1 MSAYKRSHNMMID
14 LTMGHDKISGSKEV
28 SNGTSPNRPNTPKR
42 RRGPIQIKGL
52 PRGLIAVTEL
62 SIFKEK
68 KAGSNG
74 FQEIALN
81 IGGCVE
87 IEKGTILEGET
98 KPLTVAYFVRI
109 TKILT
114 CHEGQYVVGKLFKRV
129 RHGHGLFD
137 KVPGEVFWL
146 RDKVTVSVKYIVRV
160 RELVLTNHTEL
171 TCGGILPRAECA
183 TQKTEGW
190 QDGEDS
196 GRLICRRR
204 ANLRDNAEDREGSA
218 KHVIGDEG
226 FVRLLEE
233 FEADEAF
240 RYPRKLIKS
249 FWTSEKDEIVAIE
262 KAEIEEKAIDL
273 TIPIS
278 EKSKSCSYTSKKT
291 YKRTTISESNT
302 GEKVTSIVRTSK
314 SVKRQ
319 NTIASGAPGLR
330 EPVNKHQYTF
340 GDFFCGAGGASC
352 GAKIAGLKI
361 AYGVDKWEDA
371 LMSYERNYG
380 KSKAIK
386 ADICEFAANPFS
398 VSLPASRLYA
408 DVIHLSCPCQF
419 YSPVHTVPGKNDEMN
434 EVASLVVDRLLK
446 VVRPRV
452 VTSEQTF
459 GINSARKFKDHFAIV
474 INQYVRNNYSVRWAV
489 KDATEYG
496 AVSARRR
503 LIVIASC
510 PGEPVPNFPPPTS
523 FNPFRMRG
531 GPNSQGL
538 PTTPTIG
545 QVLSTIP
552 ANADNHNF
560 RPYPHPKPSPF
571 HLNQPF
577 NKTITCDGGEGKV
590 HPNGKRPFTP
600 RELATFQTFP
610 ISYKF
615 SCTSD
620 TSIIKQVGNA
630 WPPKFAGAIYRAI
643 VKHLERLDK
652 EADETEIL

>member
-1 MSAYKRSHNMMID
+1 MSAYKRSHNMID
-14 LTMGHDKISGSKEV
+14 LT
-28 SNGTSPNRPNTPKR
+28 SNHEEIPNNTTPNTPNTSKR
-42 RRGPIQIKGL
+42 RKKTIQIKEL
-52 PRGLIAVTEL
+52 PKGLIPVTNL
-62 SIFKEK
+62 SIFKPK
-68 KAGSNG
+68 KPGSSSHE
-74 FQEIALN
+74 FEEIPLT
-81 IGGCVE
+81 IGSCVE
-87 IEKGTILEGET
+87 IQQGTILEGET
-98 KPLTVAYFVRI
+98 KPLTVAYFLRI

-114 CHEGQYVVGKLFKRV
+114 SYQDQYVVGKLFKRA
-129 RHGHGLFD
+129 RHGYGLFD
-137 KVPGEVFWL
+137 KTPGEVFWL
-146 RDKVTVSVKYIVRV
+146 RDKVTVNVKSIVRV

-171 TCGGILPRAECA
+171 TCGGILPRDDCA
-183 TQKTEGW
+183 TEKTEDW
-190 QDGEDS
+190 QDGEGF

-204 ANLRDNAEDREGSA
+204 ANLLDNAEDREGSA

-249 FWTSEKDEIVAIE
+249 IWTSEKDQAVAIE
-262 KAEIEEKAIDL
+262 KAEMEEKAIDL
-273 TIPIS
+273 TISTS
-278 EKSKSCSYTSKKT
+278 EKSNSRSYTSKTT
-291 YKRTTISESNT
+291 YKKTTISESNT
-302 GEKVTSIVRTSK
+302 GEKVTSIVRTSREI
-314 SVKRQ
+314 KRQ
-319 NTIASGAPGLR
+319 NTIK
-330 EPVNKHQYTF
+330 NKHHAPPIKKPQYTF

-352 GAKIAGLKI
+352 GAKLAGLKI
-361 AYGVDKWEDA
+361 AYGVDNWADA
-371 LMSYERNYG
+371 VNSYERNYG

-398 VSLPASRLYA
+398 VSLPAARLHA
-408 DVIHLSCPCQF
+408 DVIHLSCPCQY

-459 GINSARKFKDHFAIV
+459 GINSTRKFKDHFAIV

-496 AVSARRR
+496 AASARKR

-510 PGEPVPNFPPPTS
+510 PGEPLPNFPPPTS
-523 FNPFRMRG
+523 FNPFHTRSG
-531 GPNSQGL
+531 LNSQGL

-552 ANADNHNF
+552 ANAENHNF
-560 RPYPHPKPSPF
+560 KPYSHPKISPF

-600 RELATFQTFP
+600 REFATFQTFP
-610 ISYKF
+610 VDYKF
-615 SCTSD
+615 SNTSD
-620 TSIIKQVGNA
+620 TSIVKQIGNA
-630 WPPKFAGAIYRAI
+630 WPPKFAESIYRAI
-643 VKHLERLDK
+643 VEHLERLDG
-652 EADETEIL
+652 EADEKEIL

>member
-14 LTMGHDKISGSKEV
+14 LIMGHDKIPESEEV
-28 SNGTSPNRPNTPKR
+28 SNSTSPNWPNTPKR
-42 RRGPIQIKGL
+42 RKGPIQIKDL
-52 PRGLIAVTEL
+52 PRDLVTVTEL

-68 KAGSNG
+68 KAGSNE

-81 IGGCVE
+81 IGACVE

-109 TKILT
+109 SKILT
-114 CHEGQYVVGKLFKRV
+114 YHEGQYVVGKLFKRV
-129 RHGHGLFD
+129 RHGYGLFD
-137 KVPGEVFWL
+137 KIPGEVFWL
-146 RDKVTVSVKYIVRV
+146 RDKVT
-160 RELVLTNHTEL
+160 
-171 TCGGILPRAECA
+171 
-183 TQKTEGW
+183 KTEGW
-190 QDGEDS
+190 RDGEDS

-249 FWTSEKDEIVAIE
+249 LWTAEKDEAVAIE
-262 KAEIEEKAIDL
+262 KAEMEERAIDL
-273 TIPIS
+273 TISIP
-278 EKSKSCSYTSKKT
+278 EKSKSCSYTSRKT

-314 SVKRQ
+314 SVKKQ
-319 NTIASGAPGLR
+319 NSIARGAPGIQ
-330 EPVNKHQYTF
+330 EPVKKHQYTF

-371 LMSYERNYG
+371 LMTYERNYG

-386 ADICEFAANPFS
+386 ADVCEFAANPFS

-496 AVSARRR
+496 AASARKR

-523 FNPFRMRG
+523 FNPFHKRG
-531 GPNSQGL
+531 GLNSQGL
-538 PTTPTIG
+538 PATPTIG

-552 ANADNHNF
+552 ANAENHNF
-560 RPYPHPKPSPF
+560 RPYSHPKPSPF
-571 HLNQPF
+571 RLDQPF

-600 RELATFQTFP
+600 REFATFQTFP
-610 ISYKF
+610 INYKF
-615 SCTSD
+615 SRTSD
-620 TSIIKQVGNA
+620 TSIIKQIGNA
-630 WPPKFAGAIYRAI
+630 WPPKFAAAIYRAI
-643 VKHLERLDK
+643 AKHLERLD
-652 EADETEIL
+652 EEDETEIL

>member
-14 LTMGHDKISGSKEV
+14 LTMGHNKILESEEV
-28 SNGTSPNRPNTPKR
+28 SNGTGPNRPNTPKR
-42 RRGPIQIKGL
+42 RKGLIQIKGL

-68 KAGSNG
+68 KAGSNE

-109 TKILT
+109 AKIFT

-137 KVPGEVFWL
+137 KIPGEVFWL
-146 RDKVTVSVKYIVRV
+146 RDNVT
-160 RELVLTNHTEL
+160 
-171 TCGGILPRAECA
+171 
-183 TQKTEGW
+183 KTEGW

-240 RYPRKLIKS
+240 S
-249 FWTSEKDEIVAIE
+249 FWTSEKDEAVAIE
-262 KAEIEEKAIDL
+262 KAEIGEKAIDL

-278 EKSKSCSYTSKKT
+278 EKSKPCSYISKKT
-291 YKRTTISESNT
+291 YKRTTISESNA

-330 EPVNKHQYTF
+330 EPVKKHQYTF

-371 LMSYERNYG
+371 LMSYARNYG

-610 ISYKF
+610 INYKF

-620 TSIIKQVGNA
+620 TSIIKQIGNA

>member
-14 LTMGHDKISGSKEV
+14 LTMGHNKILESEEV
-28 SNGTSPNRPNTPKR
+28 SNGTGPNRPNTPKR
-42 RRGPIQIKGL
+42 RKGLIQIKGL

-68 KAGSNG
+68 KAGSNE

-109 TKILT
+109 AKIFT

-137 KVPGEVFWL
+137 KIPGEVFWL
-146 RDKVTVSVKYIVRV
+146 RDNVT
-160 RELVLTNHTEL
+160 
-171 TCGGILPRAECA
+171 
-183 TQKTEGW
+183 KTEGW

-240 RYPRKLIKS
+240 S
-249 FWTSEKDEIVAIE
+249 FWTSEKDEAVAIE
-262 KAEIEEKAIDL
+262 KAEIGEKAIDL

-278 EKSKSCSYTSKKT
+278 EKSKPCSYISKKT
-291 YKRTTISESNT
+291 YKRTTISESNA

-330 EPVNKHQYTF
+330 EPVKKHQYTF

-371 LMSYERNYG
+371 LMSYARNYG

-610 ISYKF
+610 INYKF

>member
-14 LTMGHDKISGSKEV
+14 LTMGHNKILESEEV
-28 SNGTSPNRPNTPKR
+28 SNGTGPNRPNTPKR
-42 RRGPIQIKGL
+42 RKGLIQIKGL
-52 PRGLIAVTEL
+52 PRGLIAVTGL

-68 KAGSNG
+68 KAGSNE

-109 TKILT
+109 AKILT

-137 KVPGEVFWL
+137 KIPGEVFWL
-146 RDKVTVSVKYIVRV
+146 RDNVT
-160 RELVLTNHTEL
+160 
-171 TCGGILPRAECA
+171 
-183 TQKTEGW
+183 KTEGW

-240 RYPRKLIKS
+240 S
-249 FWTSEKDEIVAIE
+249 FWTSEKDEAVAIE

-278 EKSKSCSYTSKKT
+278 EKSKPCSYISKKT
-291 YKRTTISESNT
+291 YKRTTISESNA

-330 EPVNKHQYTF
+330 EPVKKHQYTF

-371 LMSYERNYG
+371 LMSYARNYG

-538 PTTPTIG
+538 PTTPTIR

-610 ISYKF
+610 INYKF

-620 TSIIKQVGNA
+620 TSIIKQIGNA

>member
-1 MSAYKRSHNMMID
+1 MSAYKRSHNMMIN
-14 LTMGHDKISGSKEV
+14 LTMGHDKISESEEV

-42 RRGPIQIKGL
+42 RKGPIQIKDL
-52 PRGLIAVTEL
+52 PRGLVAVTEL

-68 KAGSNG
+68 KAGSNE

-109 TKILT
+109 AKILT

-129 RHGHGLFD
+129 RHGYGLFD
-137 KVPGEVFWL
+137 KIPGEVFWL
-146 RDKVTVSVKYIVRV
+146 RDKVT
-160 RELVLTNHTEL
+160 
-171 TCGGILPRAECA
+171 
-183 TQKTEGW
+183 KTEGW

-249 FWTSEKDEIVAIE
+249 LWTSVKDEAVAIE
-262 KAEIEEKAIDL
+262 KAEMEERAIDL

-278 EKSKSCSYTSKKT
+278 EESKSCSYTSKKI
-291 YKRTTISESNT
+291 YKRTTISESHT
-302 GEKVTSIVRTSK
+302 GGKVTSIVRTSN
-314 SVKRQ
+314 SVKKQ
-319 NTIASGAPGLR
+319 NTIASRALGFQ
-330 EPVNKHQYTF
+330 EPVKKHQYTF

-386 ADICEFAANPFS
+386 ADICEFAANPLS

-496 AVSARRR
+496 AASARKR

-510 PGEPVPNFPPPTS
+510 
-523 FNPFRMRG
+523 
-531 GPNSQGL
+531 QGL

-552 ANADNHNF
+552 GNADNHKF

-600 RELATFQTFP
+600 REFATFQTFP
-610 ISYKF
+610 INYKF
-615 SCTSD
+615 SHTSD
-620 TSIIKQVGNA
+620 TSIIKQIGNA
-630 WPPKFAGAIYRAI
+630 WPPRFAASIYRAI
-643 VKHLERLDK
+643 VKHLERLDR
-652 EADETEIL
+652 EADGQEIL

>member
-68 KAGSNG
+68 KAGSNE

-240 RYPRKLIKS
+240 
-249 FWTSEKDEIVAIE
+249 
-262 KAEIEEKAIDL
+262 
-273 TIPIS
+273 
-278 EKSKSCSYTSKKT
+278 
-291 YKRTTISESNT
+291 
-302 GEKVTSIVRTSK
+302 
-314 SVKRQ
+314 RQ

>member
-14 LTMGHDKISGSKEV
+14 LTMGHDKISESEEV
-28 SNGTSPNRPNTPKR
+28 SNSTCPNRPNTPKR
-42 RRGPIQIKGL
+42 RKGPIQIKDL

-68 KAGSNG
+68 KAESNEL
-74 FQEIALN
+74 QEIALN

-98 KPLTVAYFVRI
+98 KPQTVAYFVRI
-109 TKILT
+109 AKILT

-129 RHGHGLFD
+129 RHGYGLFD
-137 KVPGEVFWL
+137 KIPGEVFWL
-146 RDKVTVSVKYIVRV
+146 RDKVT
-160 RELVLTNHTEL
+160 
-171 TCGGILPRAECA
+171 
-183 TQKTEGW
+183 KTERW

-249 FWTSEKDEIVAIE
+249 LWTSEKDEAVAIE
-262 KAEIEEKAIDL
+262 KAEIEERAIDL

-278 EKSKSCSYTSKKT
+278 EESKSCSYTSKKI
-291 YKRTTISESNT
+291 YKRTTISESHT
-302 GEKVTSIVRTSK
+302 GEKITFIVRTSK
-314 SVKRQ
+314 SVKKQ
-319 NTIASGAPGLR
+319 NTIASRAPGLQ
-330 EPVNKHQYTF
+330 EPVKKHQYTF

-386 ADICEFAANPFS
+386 ADICEFAANPLS

-496 AVSARRR
+496 AASARKR

-531 GPNSQGL
+531 GLNSQNL

-552 ANADNHNF
+552 ANSDNHSF
-560 RPYPHPKPSPF
+560 RPYLHPKPSPF
-571 HLNQPF
+571 RLDQPF

-600 RELATFQTFP
+600 REYATFQTFP
-610 ISYKF
+610 VNYMF
-615 SCTSD
+615 SRTSD

-643 VKHLERLDK
+643 VKHLERLDR
-652 EADETEIL
+652 EADGQEIL